1 MSNQKQNNR
10 PRGPMGHGMRGGGE
24 KAKDFKGTMKKLFNY
39 IKPFKFTFLIGI
51 LCAVVSVCIM
61 VIGPKIQ
68 GNIITEI
75 NGNKVKSL
83 NDIQDVIYEK
93 KKGEKVELTIKYV
106 SGRQYKEKKVNVE
119 LS

>member
-1 MSNQKQNNR
+1 MDIVENS
-10 PRGPMGHGMRGGGE
+10 GAE
-24 KAKDFKGTMKKLFNY
+24 KAGLE
-39 IKPFKFTFLIGI
+39 I
-51 LCAVVSVCIM
+51 
-61 VIGPKIQ
+61 